1 MESRNMI
8 DIETENSSFKRI
20 PKKSVTL
27 ELSIP
32 DDGRIRFDGM
42 EIVGRPEDRVKM
54 KRRKMIR

>member
-1 MESRNMI
+1 MI